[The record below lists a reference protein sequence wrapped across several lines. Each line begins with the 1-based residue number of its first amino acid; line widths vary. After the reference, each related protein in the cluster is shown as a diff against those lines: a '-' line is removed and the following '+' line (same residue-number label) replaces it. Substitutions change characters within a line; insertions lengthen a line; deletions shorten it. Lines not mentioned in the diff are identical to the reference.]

1 MAAKVKG
8 TPVDLGY
15 RLTEDCTVEP
25 VDVSS
30 REGLAILR
38 HSTSHVMAHAVQ
50 DIFEGV
56 KVAIGPSIED
66 GFYYDFEY
74 AQTFTPDDL
83 EKIENRMREIC
94 AADYPLSGEEL
105 HRSEAIE
112 LFAGRGRITKLE
124 LIKRSAGGRRCE
136 HL

>member
-1 MAAKVKG
+1 MTHRRASCQPGVVMEIKVEFPDRESRIFSTGVTAGEAIKSWNQDLSRGTVAAKVKG

-83 EKIENRMREIC
+83 K
-94 AADYPLSGEEL
+94 
-105 HRSEAIE
+105 
-112 LFAGRGRITKLE
+112 K
-124 LIKRSAGGRRCE
+124 
-136 HL
+136 